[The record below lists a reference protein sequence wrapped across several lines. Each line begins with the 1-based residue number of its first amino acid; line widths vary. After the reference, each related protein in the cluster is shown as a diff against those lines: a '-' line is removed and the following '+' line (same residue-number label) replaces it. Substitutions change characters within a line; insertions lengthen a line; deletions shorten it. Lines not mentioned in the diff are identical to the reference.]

1 MTGMTNDVSS
11 EFLWEAT
18 SGLERPQ
25 AKDSPKYIITMLLLD
40 DYQVEDDF
48 FQIVYL
54 FSSRQ
59 SLFSEWLMWA
69 I

>member
-11 EFLWEAT
+11 EFLWEAM

-59 SLFSEWLMWA
+59 SLFSE
-69 I
+69 